1 VTPPVFRFDAVV
13 APGAVV
19 TLDGPEGRH
28 AADVRRLA
36 PGEPIC
42 LTDGRGQQ
50 ASGVVTAVRRGSLD
64 VHVDTIESYPPAAL
78 RLVVVQALAKGGRD
92 EDAIEAMTEVGVDE
106 VVGWSASRSIAKWT
120 EKTEPKWQAT
130 VEAAA
135 KQSRRA
141 WWPTV
146 SGPAST
152 AAVAERIAAAR
163 LGVVLHEPAAD
174 PLAAVD
180 LPGEGEVVIV
190 VGPEGGISEEEL
202 AAFIAAGGRA
212 VRLGDSVLRS
222 STAGVVALSVISART
237 RWSD

>member
-1 VTPPVFRFDAVV
+1 VTPPVFRSHAALAAGV
-13 APGAVV
+13 VV

-42 LTDGRGQQ
+42 LTNGAGLR
-50 ASGVVTAVRRGSLD
+50 ATGVVTEVRRGSLD
-64 VHVDTIESYPPAAL
+64 AQIDDVEMVPQPSL

-106 VVGWSASRSIAKWT
+106 IIGWSASRSIAKWSDRT
-120 EKTEPKWQAT
+120 GSKWQAT
-130 VEAAA
+130 VDAAA

-152 AAVAERIAAAR
+152 AAVTERIAPAA
-163 LGVVLHEPAAD
+163 LGLVLHETAIE
-174 PLAAVD
+174 PLAAVV
-180 LPGEGEVVIV
+180 LPSAGEVVVV
-190 VGPEGGISEEEL
+190 VGPEGGISEAEL
-202 AAFIAAGGRA
+202 AAFTTAGGRA

-222 STAGVVALSVISART
+222 STAGVAALSVISAKT
-237 RWSD
+237 RWQA